1 MNTAVTIHQGHKE
14 PRHASPCL
22 VPHSHHQPPC
32 HYRATS
38 HVIGKASLPSVA
50 HANLPTPSVTAFRCR
65 WCHPHR
71 ATRINDLSQRCQAR
85 LLALPLRPT
94 AATGHCQ
101 PPPGFLPSPPPPPSS
116 RRRHHLGAPTVNGA
130 PLCSSSSSALPP
142 PHSRTPPASPLVAA
156 RGPTSHAGETGSRR
170 EGARSSSGRCPPS
183 CQRFLSPI
191 DSDSQA
197 FARQLQPSVA
207 AAVVAPEL
215 IRVVGYD
222 PMTSGKRKAL
232 PSPSLRPRRF
242 LRLAQV
248 AVRWRMEG
256 SGGGGVAAEVTAPRE
271 RSGGPR
277 TRVLA
282 LGFIA
287 LMTLGLAN
295 AVRVSRLSNSD
306 GTGAGGGG
314 GGGYLNGGGSGF
326 GSGAGSAQSGNPFGS
341 YATAVAGGGSSS
353 TSQDGGS
360 GNGAGGGSASGAG
373 ENIDTVS
380 TGYGGSTSAAG
391 NGGGGG
397 GGQAGG
403 SYGSYGQGGGGGTG
417 SGSGMAD
424 THLFGPISEAEGN
437 ANGNGGG
444 NGTGQNGGN
453 GSGGGGGSGYAKAHP

>member
-1 MNTAVTIHQGHKE
+1 MWLAIAKPTKKLPPNCLKAKPKKQAQQSTLSISKGLEGGLLDDVSKVKSDDEHHRHHSSRSQRTKTWFSPGSPPPHKRDGSTAPPREKTTSTTHPLSIHRYRPIALPPAILRRHMATAALIP
-14 PRHASPCL
+14 PRQSASPCL

-38 HVIGKASLPSVA
+38 HIIGKASLPSVA

-71 ATRINDLSQRCQAR
+71 ATRINDLSRRCQAR

-116 RRRHHLGAPTVNGA
+116 RRRHHLGVPTVNGA

-142 PHSRTPPASPLVAA
+142 PHSRTPPASPLAAA

-170 EGARSSSGRCPPS
+170 EGTRSSSGRCPPS

-191 DSDSQA
+191 DSGSQA

-215 IRVVGYD
+215 IGVVGSD

-232 PSPSLRPRRF
+232 PPPSLRPRRF

-248 AVRWRMEG
+248 AVRRRMEG
-256 SGGGGVAAEVTAPRE
+256 SGGGGAAAEVTAPRE

-277 TRVLA
+277 MLC
-282 LGFIA
+282 
-287 LMTLGLAN
+287 
-295 AVRVSRLSNSD
+295 S
-306 GTGAGGGG
+306 
-314 GGGYLNGGGSGF
+314 
-326 GSGAGSAQSGNPFGS
+326 
-341 YATAVAGGGSSS
+341 
-353 TSQDGGS
+353 
-360 GNGAGGGSASGAG
+360 
-373 ENIDTVS
+373 
-380 TGYGGSTSAAG
+380 
-391 NGGGGG
+391 
-397 GGQAGG
+397 
-403 SYGSYGQGGGGGTG
+403 
-417 SGSGMAD
+417 
-424 THLFGPISEAEGN
+424 
-437 ANGNGGG
+437 
-444 NGTGQNGGN
+444 
-453 GSGGGGGSGYAKAHP
+453 